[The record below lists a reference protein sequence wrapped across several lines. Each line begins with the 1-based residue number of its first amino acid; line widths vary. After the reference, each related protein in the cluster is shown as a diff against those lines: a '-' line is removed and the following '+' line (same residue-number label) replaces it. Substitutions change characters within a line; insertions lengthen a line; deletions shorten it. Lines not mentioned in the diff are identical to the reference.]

1 MPFLQPEAIRTRA
14 SRDGTLHQLT
24 MPCEG
29 RIVQYSVQPFNRY
42 AYPTSGQRLA
52 PMAVFPR
59 VQQQG
64 RHVSRGGGR
73 GTASSSSSSVTAT
86 KTTTPRRTATAK
98 QRASSSARSSPRL
111 HLTQKRTPANARRS
125 SGPVGN
131 RFASNQ
137 RQASS
142 STKAKGRTSSVG
154 AHRDSSGDRTTSSK
168 AAKAASAAAGGGARK
183 KSSLADGVA
192 KVMTDLK
199 GDITAV
205 IDKAMGKVEA
215 ECGTFV
221 TTVLESCSAGV
232 SGREEDDETAAAALR
247 EIETWQASMASRR
260 SEMLKEVESNSSNL
274 SAVVERCRA
283 ALDSLQ
289 QAESRTLK
297 SGLDRATGTKS

>member
-1 MPFLQPEAIRTRA
+1 MSKQKLVE
-14 SRDGTLHQLT
+14 
-24 MPCEG
+24 E
-29 RIVQYSVQPFNRY
+29 QPFNRH

-59 VQQQG
+59 VQHQG
-64 RHVSRGGGR
+64 RHGSRGGGR

-86 KTTTPRRTATAK
+86 KTTTPRRAATAK

-111 HLTQKRTPANARRS
+111 HLTQKRTPANARRG

-131 RFASNQ
+131 RLASNQ
-137 RQASS
+137 RQASPI

-154 AHRDSSGDRTTSSK
+154 AHRDSSGGRTTSSK

-183 KSSLADGVA
+183 KSSPADGVA

-215 ECGTFV
+215 ECGNFV
-221 TTVLESCSAGV
+221 TTVLESCSASV
-232 SGREEDDETAAAALR
+232 SGREEDNETAAAALR
-247 EIETWQASMASRR
+247 EMETRQASTASRR

-289 QAESRTLK
+289 QAESRKLK

>member
-1 MPFLQPEAIRTRA
+1 
-14 SRDGTLHQLT
+14 
-24 MPCEG
+24 
-29 RIVQYSVQPFNRY
+29 
-42 AYPTSGQRLA
+42 
-52 PMAVFPR
+52 MAVFPR

-64 RHVSRGGGR
+64 RHGSRGGGR

-86 KTTTPRRTATAK
+86 KTTTPRRTVTAK
-98 QRASSSARSSPRL
+98 KRASSSVRSSPRL
-111 HLTQKRTPANARRS
+111 HLTQKRTPANARRG

-137 RQASS
+137 RQ

-154 AHRDSSGDRTTSSK
+154 AHRDSSGGSTASGK

-183 KSSLADGVA
+183 KSSPADDVA
-192 KVMTDLK
+192 KVMIDLK
-199 GDITAV
+199 GDSTAV

-221 TTVLESCSAGV
+221 MTVLESCSAGV
-232 SGREEDDETAAAALR
+232 SGREEHDETAAAALR
-247 EIETWQASMASRR
+247 EIETRQASLASRR

-289 QAESRTLK
+289 QAESRKLK